1 MHGHADTIGYLG
13 GAGGSQPSSPVPRT
27 PLGEGMVMGAGRV
40 TGDGGGMVT
49 GHVELF
55 VQQNK
60 DVVSQ
65 RVVKDI
71 YGLPCRL

>member
-1 MHGHADTIGYLG
+1 
-13 GAGGSQPSSPVPRT
+13 
-27 PLGEGMVMGAGRV
+27 MVMGAGRV
-40 TGDGGGMVT
+40 TGDSGGMVT

-55 VQQNK
+55 ALQNK